1 MRGCCRVILARIQ
14 RSIPRLERAA
24 AKPGQTE
31 PRPARSGVGP
41 VPGEAG
47 QDERREGRWAAPPR
61 GTLSPRHSVGMAGR
75 QRHRLLLENA
85 EQLVLVCGQREPY
98 LRRDGAARLGVLRAA
113 SLVVGL

>member
-1 MRGCCRVILARIQ
+1 M
-14 RSIPRLERAA
+14 
-24 AKPGQTE
+24 
-31 PRPARSGVGP
+31 
-41 VPGEAG
+41 
-47 QDERREGRWAAPPR
+47 
-61 GTLSPRHSVGMAGR
+61 GMAGR